1 MGICNC
7 VLERSGSLLKTI
19 NNNYYEFKKIKYYIE
34 RTNNIKELINKF
46 KKYKNKIE
54 DLYYNIFKLYFEDL
68 NKYFE
73 IPEDF
78 YNSIL
83 KYNSIENKF
92 YLYIGLHNFI
102 RLNDLISIDIINS
115 ILYKSSLTK
124 YSRIYK
130 KYFSESEIFKDL
142 KFEKVEDLYL
152 DGISWFVFSLKE
164 KSKNENKWKKNYR
177 KKNI

>member
-19 NNNYYEFKKIKYYIE
+19 NDNYYEFKKIKQYNE
-34 RTNNIKELINKF
+34 KSNNIKDLINKL
-46 KKYKNKIE
+46 KSYKNKIE
-54 DLYYNIFKLYFEDL
+54 DLYYNIFKIYFEDL
-68 NKYFE
+68 NKYYE

-83 KYNSIENKF
+83 KYNPIENKF
-92 YLYIGLHNFI
+92 YLYIDLHNFNH
-102 RLNDLISIDIINS
+102 LDDLISFDIIES
-115 ILYKSSLTK
+115 IMYKSSLTK
-124 YSRIYK
+124 YSSIYK

-152 DGISWFVFSLKE
+152 DGIAWFVFSLKE
-164 KSKNENKWKKNYR
+164 KSKKWKEMKE
-177 KKNI
+177 KL